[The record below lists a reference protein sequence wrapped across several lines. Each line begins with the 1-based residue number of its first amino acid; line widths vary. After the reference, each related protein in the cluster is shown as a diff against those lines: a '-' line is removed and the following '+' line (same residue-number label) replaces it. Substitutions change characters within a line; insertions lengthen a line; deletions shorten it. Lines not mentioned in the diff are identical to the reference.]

1 MDDVVFRRAT
11 REDVPEIVAMLADD
25 SLGASRE
32 TLHELS
38 PYHDAFAAI
47 SSDPHQLLVVCEWEG
62 RTIGTMQ
69 ITFIP
74 GLSRKGSTRALI
86 EGVRIHRDARG
97 SGLGTRMMEWAIE
110 QARVRGCTMAQLT
123 TDASRVDAHRFY
135 ERLGFEKTHIGFKM
149 ML

>member
-1 MDDVVFRRAT
+1 MDDVIFRRAT

-25 SLGASRE
+25 SLGAARE
-32 TLHELS
+32 TPDELS

-47 SSDPHQLLVVCEWEG
+47 DSDPHQLLVVCEWES

-74 GLSRKGSTRALI
+74 GLSRKGSTRALV

-97 SGLGTRMMEWAIE
+97 SGLGTRMMQWAID
-110 QARVRGCTMAQLT
+110 QSRDRGCAMVQLT
-123 TDASRVDAHRFY
+123 TDASRLDAHRFY